1 MMKAATLVAALLLKR
16 PQGLEHAKASLVWLS
31 KPKRYGFLACGPTIY
46 ILIVL
51 AGALATYAYKV
62 RVNGIFSCQANGYS
76 SDRYLDY
83 CQAGNYADYEHGA
96 FWFNL
101 EPLAENFAKSAGVMF
116 LGDSRL
122 QLGFSTSATAQW
134 FSSASARY
142 YLLGFGYGGNVAF
155 AEELLHKLKPQAK
168 VYVIT
173 VDFFERSETPPA
185 KEVMHD
191 PTAPYRYKVKR
202 LWQLAHEPLCKRL
215 PVLCGNHYVVFR
227 SRETGAYHVSE
238 FNKFKSGPVAYDHV
252 TNLEI
257 VKKYE
262 ASAMDFLSHL
272 SVTKECIILTMVPTV
287 EANVETAHAV
297 AKSLGIELVAPELG
311 GLQTADGSHL
321 DFSSA
326 ERWSQAF
333 FEAAGPQIRKC
344 LDKPSRS

>member
-1 MMKAATLVAALLLKR
+1 MALELTN
-16 PQGLEHAKASLVWLS
+16 PVWLS
-31 KPKRYGFLACGPTIY
+31 KLKRNGFLAARPTIY
-46 ILIVL
+46 ILIVV

-62 RVNGIFSCQANGYS
+62 RVNGIFSCQADGYS
-76 SDRYLDY
+76 SDRYLNY
-83 CQAGNYADYEHGA
+83 CNGKNYGDYEHGA

-122 QLGFSTSATAQW
+122 QLGFSTSSTAQW

-142 YLLGFGYGGNVAF
+142 YLLGFEYGGNVAF
-155 AEELLHKLKPQAK
+155 AEELLHKLRPQAK
-168 VYVIT
+168 VYVMT
-173 VDFFERSETPPA
+173 VDFFERSETATA

-202 LWQLAHEPLCKRL
+202 LWQLAHEPLCKTL
-215 PVLCGNHYVVFR
+215 PVLCGNRFVVFR
-227 SRETGAYHVSE
+227 SRETGAYHVMSE
-238 FNKFKSGPVAYDHV
+238 FDKLKSGPVSYDHII
-252 TNLEI
+252 NQEI
-257 VKKYE
+257 VKKYA
-262 ASAMDFLSHL
+262 ASAVDFLSHL

-287 EANVETAHAV
+287 GANVETAHAV
-297 AKSLGIELVAPELG
+297 AKSLGIKLVAPELG
-311 GLQTADGSHL
+311 GLQTADGAHL